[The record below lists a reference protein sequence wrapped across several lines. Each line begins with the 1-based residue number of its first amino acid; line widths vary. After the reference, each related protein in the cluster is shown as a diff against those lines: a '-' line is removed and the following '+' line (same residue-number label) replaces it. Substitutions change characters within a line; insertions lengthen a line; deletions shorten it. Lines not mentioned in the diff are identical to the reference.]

1 MCELSIRTSQD
12 KLSYGVWNGRA
23 PTRSAIRQ
31 LHILNI
37 LIFALP
43 NTMSMPTWF
52 KFPIKLHLL
61 NSVHQSN
68 PKQINPVVSGTTMV
82 RVPATN
88 QIKKPSTPATSVV
101 SAPKIT
107 QCCSARKE
115 EILSRLKIR
124 RDYMKPMNLIFTQI
138 TTFLTSTVLRFI
150 LRTDYRFLRL
160 SNTF

>member
-31 LHILNI
+31 LHFLNI

-43 NTMSMPTWF
+43 STMSTPAWF
-52 KFPIKLHLL
+52 PFPIKLHLL

-88 QIKKPSTPATSVV
+88 QIKKPSTPTTSVA

-107 QCCSARKE
+107 RCCSARKE
-115 EILSRLKIR
+115 ETLSRPQIQ
-124 RDYMKPMNLIFTQI
+124 RDYMNLIFTQL
-138 TTFLTSTVLRFI
+138 TTFRTSTVLRFI
-150 LRTDYRFLRL
+150 LWTAWHRFLRL